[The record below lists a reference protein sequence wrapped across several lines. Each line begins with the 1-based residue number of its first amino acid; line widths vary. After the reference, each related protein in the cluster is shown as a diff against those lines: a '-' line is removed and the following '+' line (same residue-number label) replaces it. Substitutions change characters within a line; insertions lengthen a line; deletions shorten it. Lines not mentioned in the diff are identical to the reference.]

1 MKLKNRCIE
10 ITSVDLICAD
20 GKQLPFRDRSIFVV
34 LDIGFS
40 TILAKQHQ
48 EKVI

>member
-1 MKLKNRCIE
+1 MDKDRESCMKLKNRCIE
-10 ITSVDLICAD
+10 IPL
-20 GKQLPFRDRSIFVV
+20 